1 MSIQCFCP
9 FWWWWFSYQVMSNSC
24 DPMDCSLPGSSVHG
38 ILQARIPEWVVLC
51 PFYLVGFLV
60 SIESQKF
67 FRYFE
72 YKSLA
77 KYLLKVLLSVCF
89 EITVLCKYW
98 EGKWNEWSLGQV
110 AFRMPEEYS
119 VYALST
125 LVSRCPGVR
134 RTLPCLHYPIC
145 QMGEQYQLVF
155 FKDYHEVKIKHVK
168 AARKSEKPY
177 ADGCATLALRTFQTT
192 PSRQDMVSL
201 SALSLSY
208 LFS

>member
-1 MSIQCFCP
+1 
-9 FWWWWFSYQVMSNSC
+9 
-24 DPMDCSLPGSSVHG
+24 MDRSLPGSSVHG
-38 ILQARIPEWVVLC
+38 ILQARIPEWVVIC

-60 SIESQKF
+60 SNESEKF
-67 FRYFE
+67 LRYFE

-77 KYLLKVLLSVCF
+77 KYLLKVLLSLCF

-98 EGKWNEWSLGQV
+98 EGKWDEWSLGQV

-119 VYALST
+119 VYALLT
-125 LVSRCPGVR
+125 PVLRYPGVR

-168 AARKSEKPY
+168 AAWKSEKPHT
-177 ADGCATLALRTFQTT
+177 DGCATLRLRTFQTT
-192 PSRQDMVSL
+192 PSRQDMASL
-201 SALSLSY
+201 SALSLS
-208 LFS
+208 